1 MNKQLHRDV
10 GVGSVLFAFCLWV
23 LYFAMRIS
31 GQAAYLPVALATL
44 MMVCA
49 ATIII
54 NGLRKSKPA
63 GEKFSY
69 DMSVKEGKN
78 AFLFMAFIF
87 LYYLGFKLIGYWV
100 VTPVFLILTQK
111 YLKVK
116 SWVTIMLVT
125 VIYTAI
131 TFVIFVVILK
141 LPIYKIGLLGK
152 YFRIL

>member
-10 GVGSVLFAFCLWV
+10 GVGSILFAFCLWV

-49 ATIII
+49 VTIII

-69 DMSVKEGKN
+69 NMSIKEGKN

-87 LYYLGFKLIGYWV
+87 LYYVGFKLIGYWV

-141 LPIYKIGLLGK
+141 LPIYKIGL
-152 YFRIL
+152 

>member
-10 GVGSVLFAFCLWV
+10 GAGSILFAFCLWV
-23 LYFAMRIS
+23 LYLAMRIS
-31 GQAAYLPVALATL
+31 GQAAYLPVALSTL

-49 ATIII
+49 ASIII

-63 GEKFSY
+63 GEKFRY
-69 DMSVKEGKN
+69 DMSIKEGKN

-125 VIYTAI
+125 VIYMAI
-131 TFVIFVVILK
+131 TFMIFVVILK

-152 YFRIL
+152 YFRLL